1 MPDEYSENDLFLL
14 AALLRESLQQS
25 SSISSV
31 DRDLIGAAVEIITK
45 LEANLVNIATKSYV
59 DFRVG
64 ALEDMLGP
72 LIAQMASVTTKLS
85 KVMLPDTPKFYL
97 EQNEIDF
104 IQKSMPEIVKL
115 KVELEQLKNDIV
127 TAAIQ
132 QKILP

>member
-25 SSISSV
+25 SAISSV
-31 DRDLIGAAVEIITK
+31 DRDLIAAAVEIIRK
-45 LEANLVNIATKSYV
+45 LEANLKNIATKTYV

-104 IQKSMPEIVKL
+104 IQKSMPEIAKM
-115 KVELEQLKNDIV
+115 KVELEQLKNDLV